1 MNDEDKDLKQPQW
14 EKVYRS
20 LDEAKNRLDEASTEE
35 QFQAV
40 GIICRE
46 TLISLAQIVY
56 DPVEHP
62 SESII
67 PSKTDAKKMLDAF
80 ISYELAG
87 HANEATRRQAKATLD
102 VANDLQHRRTAGY
115 RDAALC
121 VEATTS
127 VVNTVTLLS
136 GHTPRLS
143 SFDVQVKFSHKGIT
157 LGYDE
162 HLYLLAVRV
171 INQGVQAVNEFK
183 LEFSFP
189 NLDIIPRKW
198 RLSGEQN
205 QTDKKLL
212 EIKPQDEAVS
222 VKEEGYLIH
231 IIFHSKDKLFPQD
244 QLDLS
249 DAIGLRYRINQSIY
263 FNLEEMPPLK
273 WILYADNMLP
283 KQGEIS
289 LHHLNNF

>member
-1 MNDEDKDLKQPQW
+1 MNDEDLKPPQW
-14 EKVYRS
+14 RKVYRS
-20 LDEAKNRLDEASTEE
+20 LDEAKNRLGEASTEE

-56 DPVEHP
+56 DPTKHAP
-62 SESII
+62 GSIT
-67 PSKTDAKKMLDAF
+67 PSKTDAKRMLDTF
-80 ISYELAG
+80 LSHELAG
-87 HANEATRRQAKATLD
+87 HSNEAARRQAKATLD
-102 VANDLQHRRTAGY
+102 LANNLQHRRTAGY

-136 GHTPRLS
+136 GYTPRTS
-143 SFDVQVKFSHKGIT
+143 SLDVQVKFSYRGIT
-157 LGYDE
+157 LSHDE
-162 HLYLLAVRV
+162 HLYLLAVLV
-171 INQGVQAVNEFK
+171 TNQGVQAVNEFK
-183 LEFSFP
+183 LEFFFP
-189 NLDIIPRKW
+189 NLDTIPRKW
-198 RLSGEQN
+198 TVFGEQN
-205 QTDKKLL
+205 QTDKRLL

-231 IIFHSKDKLFPQD
+231 ITYRSKGTLFSQD

-249 DAIGLRYRINQSIY
+249 EAIGLRYRINQSIY
-263 FNLEEMPPLK
+263 NNLEDMPPLK
-273 WILYADNMLP
+273 WILYSDNMQP

-289 LHHLNNF
+289 LEYLNNY